1 MYHSFEEK
9 LIWQTRKA
17 IYKHPFLKIP
27 ILTYFLIM
35 KSLYR
40 LVFLVASNGK
50 KLSAVLLLM
59 VFYVFSCSFCTPVLN
74 LAGEAIL
81 DSSQVHAMANPNP
94 AVSDEI
100 ILTKEEAEAEA
111 VDIEGQASAGSNQT
125 YSIEEILEN
134 EQELTG
140 ETKVDDLSNFK
151 KGDWNLILI
160 NKQHPIPEDY
170 EFELGTIIGSFQCDK
185 RVIPDLLEMLKQ
197 AQADGISLEICSP
210 YRNMTHQTEL
220 FNKKMNRYMKNGY
233 SYMEAYKL
241 SSQAVTV
248 PGASEHQVG
257 LAIDIYTSSH
267 KLLNAAFGETEAGIW
282 LAQHCSE
289 YGFIL
294 RYPLGK
300 EEVTGIEYEPWHFRY
315 VGKAAAKI
323 IMEQGITLEEFVEE
337 YDL

>member
-17 IYKHPFLKIP
+17 IFKHPFLKIP
-27 ILTYFLIM
+27 ILIYFTIM

-40 LVFLVASNGK
+40 LVFLVVSNGK

-81 DSSQVHAMANPNP
+81 DSSQVNTISTAAQPE
-94 AVSDEI
+94 VQDFV
-100 ILTKEEAEAEA
+100 LTKEEAEAEA
-111 VDIEGQASAGSNQT
+111 VDIEGQASAGNDMT
-125 YSIEEILEN
+125 YSIDEILEN
-134 EQELTG
+134 EQDISD
-140 ETKVDDLSNFK
+140 ETMVDDLSDFQ
-151 KGDWNLILI
+151 KGDWNLILV

-185 RVIPDLLEMLKQ
+185 RVIPDLMDMLKQ
-197 AQADGISLEICSP
+197 AKADGISLEICSP
-210 YRNMTHQTEL
+210 YRNMSHQTEL
-220 FNKKMNRYMKNGY
+220 FNKKMYRYMNSGY

-248 PGASEHQVG
+248 PGASEHQIG
-257 LAIDIYTSSH
+257 LAIDIYSSSH

-282 LAQHCSE
+282 LANHCSE

-315 VGKAAAKI
+315 VGKAAANI